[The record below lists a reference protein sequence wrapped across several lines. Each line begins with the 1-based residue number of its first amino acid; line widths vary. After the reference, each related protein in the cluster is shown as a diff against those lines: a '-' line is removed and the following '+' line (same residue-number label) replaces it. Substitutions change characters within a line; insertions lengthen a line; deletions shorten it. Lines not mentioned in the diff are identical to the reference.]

1 MSNKV
6 AVSLTGRDY
15 LEADVGEDNKIT
27 RVHIKGCLDLLR
39 LAAQCKITHGED
51 PRQWVLPEGQ
61 DHSSLLIREF
71 ILKLKSQWKFPYE
84 HEELCHCR
92 SIQAKAVDE
101 AIVAGADSV
110 ERVSRETLAGTGC
123 GTCRPEIQKIMA
135 YRRFR

>member
-6 AVSLTGRDY
+6 SVSLTGRDY
-15 LEADVGEDNKIT
+15 LEADVSDDSIVT
-27 RVHIKGCLDLLR
+27 SVHIKGCLDLLR
-39 LAAQCKITHGED
+39 LAEKCKKNHGED
-51 PRQWVLPEGQ
+51 PRQWALPEGQ
-61 DHSSLLIREF
+61 DHASLLVREF
-71 ILKLKSQWKFPYE
+71 ILKLKAQWKFPYE
-84 HEELCHCR
+84 HDELCHCR
-92 SIQAKAVDE
+92 SIQAKVVDE